1 MNIKQAKQEITNTLK
16 AYLAKD
22 QLGNY
27 LIPTVRQRP
36 VLLMGPPGVG
46 KTQIMEQIA
55 AETGVGLVAYTITHH
70 TRQSAIGLPFIE
82 KRTYGGE
89 EVSVTEYTMS
99 EILSSVYQLMERTGL
114 QEGILFLDEIN
125 CVSETLAPMMLQFLQ
140 CKTFGNQAL
149 PEGWLIVAAG
159 NPPEYNKSVRDFDVV
174 TLDRVKRIDVE
185 EDYGVWKEYAR
196 RKNLHGAILS
206 YLDIKKDNF
215 YRIENTADGLQFA
228 TARGWEDLSELLY
241 AYETLG
247 IRADREVVGQYIQMP
262 RIAKDFANYLE
273 MFYKYQKTYHVEG
286 ILSGTWENITVLELR
301 EAPFDE
307 KLSVM
312 GLVLSRLSEEARNTR
327 CQDALTDALHK
338 EYARRKNLHGAI
350 LSYLDIKKDNFYRIE
365 NTADGL
371 QFATARGW
379 EDLSEL
385 LYAYETLG
393 IRADREVVGQY
404 IQMPRIAKD
413 FANYLE
419 MFYKYQKTYHVE
431 GILSGTW
438 ENITVLEL
446 REAPFDEKLSVMGL
460 VLSRLSEEARNTRC
474 QDALTD
480 ALHTSLTEF
489 REKIADAPPL
499 TVLDQL
505 LWKRRTAMKQ
515 AKEAGQLDKESR
527 DLKQREIN
535 ALEDYRQRLDREA
548 VAPEGAMDAVR
559 GWFGEEVE
567 RRKAVAMETKD
578 MFDNAFRFLETTFGN
593 SQELVIFVTE
603 ITVGYNTSW
612 FVEQFGCDAYFR
624 HNRELLFDS
633 TRHRIREEIAAAKAA
648 EQEENT

>member
-1 MNIKQAKQEITNTLK
+1 MTMNIKEAKEQIKNAMT
-16 AYLAKD
+16 AYFTKD
-22 QLGNY
+22 EFGSY
-27 LIPTVRQRP
+27 AVPVEKQRP
-36 VLLMGPPGVG
+36 VFLMGPPGIG
-46 KTQIMEQIA
+46 KTAIMEQIA
-55 AETGVGLVAYTITHH
+55 QELDVCLVSYSMTHH
-70 TRQSAIGLPFIE
+70 TRQSALGLPFIE
-82 KRTYGGE
+82 KKVFNRKEYQ
-89 EVSVTEYTMS
+89 VSEYTMS
-99 EILSSVYQLMERTGL
+99 EIIASVYETMEATGKK
-114 QEGILFLDEIN
+114 EGILFLDEIN

-327 CQDALTDALHK
+327 
-338 EYARRKNLHGAI
+338 R
-350 LSYLDIKKDNFYRIE
+350 
-365 NTADGL
+365 
-371 QFATARGW
+371 
-379 EDLSEL
+379 
-385 LYAYETLG
+385 
-393 IRADREVVGQY
+393 
-404 IQMPRIAKD
+404 
-413 FANYLE
+413 
-419 MFYKYQKTYHVE
+419 
-431 GILSGTW
+431 
-438 ENITVLEL
+438 
-446 REAPFDEKLSVMGL
+446 
-460 VLSRLSEEARNTRC
+460 

>member
-99 EILSSVYQLMERTGL
+99 EILSSVYRLMERTGL

-185 EDYGVWKEYAR
+185 EDYGVW
-196 RKNLHGAILS
+196 
-206 YLDIKKDNF
+206 
-215 YRIENTADGLQFA
+215 
-228 TARGWEDLSELLY
+228 
-241 AYETLG
+241 
-247 IRADREVVGQYIQMP
+247 
-262 RIAKDFANYLE
+262 
-273 MFYKYQKTYHVEG
+273 
-286 ILSGTWENITVLELR
+286 
-301 EAPFDE
+301 
-307 KLSVM
+307 
-312 GLVLSRLSEEARNTR
+312 
-327 CQDALTDALHK
+327 K

-578 MFDNAFRFLETTFGN
+578 MFDNAFRFLETTFGD

-648 EQEENT
+648 EQEENTGGKSGSRSKPCWTRRCARLSGPTGVSWRSTTWRTACCISSCWASVPGAPPRT